1 MDKEEGFRS
10 WMEADGMFGNSSFGK
25 TVDMLHRGMDVAVL
39 RRQVISDN
47 IANAGVPNFK
57 RSTVNFEASLKKAID
72 SESQE
77 PVLAMETTDPRHIK
91 SFAPSDFR
99 KVEPRRVL
107 DYLTTSKNN
116 GNNVDAEQEM
126 MDSLTNQLSYT
137 LQAQAINYEYNQVNL
152 VLRS

>member
-1 MDKEEGFRS
+1 
-10 WMEADGMFGNSSFGK
+10 MFENSTFGK
-25 TVDMLHRGMDVAVL
+25 TVDILHRGMDVAVL

-47 IANAGVPNFK
+47 IANSGVPNFK
-57 RSTVNFEASLKKAID
+57 RSAINFESSLKTALE
-72 SESQE
+72 SERTE
-77 PVLAMETTDPRHIK
+77 ALLPMATTDPRHIK

-99 KVEPRRVL
+99 SVEPRRVL

-137 LQAQAINYEYNQVNL
+137 LQAQAMNYEFNQVNL
-152 VLRS
+152 VLRG

>member
-1 MDKEEGFRS
+1 
-10 WMEADGMFGNSSFGK
+10 MFENSTFGK
-25 TVDMLHRGMDVAVL
+25 TVEILHRGMDVAVL

-47 IANAGVPNFK
+47 IANADVPNFK
-57 RSTVNFEASLKKAID
+57 RSTVNFEASLKKALE
-72 SESQE
+72 SEKAE

-91 SFAPSDFR
+91 GFAPSDYR
-99 KVEPRRVL
+99 TVEPRRVL

-137 LQAQAINYEYNQVNL
+137 LQAQAVNYEYNQVSL
-152 VLRS
+152 VLRN

>member
-1 MDKEEGFRS
+1 
-10 WMEADGMFGNSSFGK
+10 MFENSGFGK
-25 TVDMLHRGMDVAVL
+25 TVEMLHRGMDVAVL

-57 RSTVNFEASLKKAID
+57 RSTVNFEASLKKALE
-72 SESQE
+72 SENQE
-77 PVLAMETTDPRHIK
+77 PVLAMETTDPSHIK

-99 KVEPRRVL
+99 RVEPRRVL
-107 DYLTTSKNN
+107 DYTTTAKNN

-137 LQAQAINYEYNQVNL
+137 LQAQAINFEYNQVNL
-152 VLRS
+152 VLR

>member
-1 MDKEEGFRS
+1 
-10 WMEADGMFGNSSFGK
+10 MFVNSTFGK
-25 TVDMLHRGMDVAVL
+25 TVDILHRGMDVAVA

-47 IANAGVPNFK
+47 IANADVPNFK
-57 RSTVNFEASLKKAID
+57 RSTINFESSLKKALE
-72 SESQE
+72 SEKAE
-77 PVLAMETTDPRHIK
+77 PLMAMDTTDPRHIK
-91 SFAPSDFR
+91 SFSPSDYS

-137 LQAQAINYEYNQVNL
+137 LQAQAINFEYNQIGL
-152 VLRS
+152 VLRN

>member
-1 MDKEEGFRS
+1 
-10 WMEADGMFGNSSFGK
+10 MFVNSTFGK
-25 TVDMLHRGMDVAVL
+25 TVDILHRGMDVAVA

-47 IANAGVPNFK
+47 IANADVPNFK
-57 RSTVNFEASLKKAID
+57 RSTINFESSLKKALE
-72 SESQE
+72 SEKAE
-77 PVLAMETTDPRHIK
+77 PLMAMDTTDPRHIK
-91 SFAPSDFR
+91 SFSPSDYS

-137 LQAQAINYEYNQVNL
+137 LQAQAMNYEFNQVSL

>member
-1 MDKEEGFRS
+1 MFEGS
-10 WMEADGMFGNSSFGK
+10 TFGK
-25 TVDMLHRGMDVAVL
+25 TIDILHRGMDVAVL

-47 IANAGVPNFK
+47 IANADVPNFK
-57 RSTVNFEASLKKAID
+57 RSTVNFEASLKKALD
-72 SESQE
+72 SERVE

-91 SFAPSDFR
+91 SFAASDYS
-99 KVEPRRVL
+99 KVQPRRVL

-137 LQAQAINYEYNQVNL
+137 LQAQAVNYEFNQVNL

>member
-1 MDKEEGFRS
+1 MFEGS
-10 WMEADGMFGNSSFGK
+10 TFGR
-25 TVDMLHRGMDVAVL
+25 TLDILHKGMDVSVL

-47 IANAGVPNFK
+47 IANADVPNFK
-57 RSTVNFEASLKKAID
+57 RSTVNFEASLKKAIE
-72 SESQE
+72 SE
-77 PVLAMETTDPRHIK
+77 
-91 SFAPSDFR
+91 

-107 DYLTTSKNN
+107 DYLTTAKNN